1 MMKIS
6 VMRSPSQGGAT
17 IGKLFVDGAFKC
29 HTLEDE
35 IREVEGEPVEAWK
48 IKGETAIPA
57 GSYRVSLEFSNR
69 FGPDTLSIHD
79 VPGFQYIRMH
89 AGNTSADTEGCL
101 LLGLQA
107 GSASLIGGT
116 SRPAVELVKGLVRA
130 AIERGES
137 VTINISNPTG
147 SA

>member
-1 MMKIS
+1 MKIS

-48 IKGETAIPA
+48 IKGKTAIPA

-137 VTINISNPTG
+137 VTIDISNPTG

>member
-1 MMKIS
+1 MKIS

-35 IREVEGEPVEAWK
+35 IREVEGEPVETWK

-137 VTINISNPTG
+137 VTIDISNPTG

>member
-1 MMKIS
+1 MEIT
-6 VMRSPSQGGAT
+6 VMREPSRGGAT

-35 IREVEGEPVEAWK
+35 IREIDGQPVHSWK
-48 IKGETAIPA
+48 VKGATAIPA
-57 GSYRVSLEFSNR
+57 GRYRVALEYSPR
-69 FGPDTLSIHD
+69 FGSDTLTIHD

-107 GSASLIGGT
+107 GPTGLIGGT
-116 SRPAVELVKGLVRA
+116 SRPAVQLVKLLVKD
-130 AIERGES
+130 AIERGEA
-137 VTINISNPTG
+137 VWIDINNPNALG
-147 SA
+147 

>member
-1 MMKIS
+1 MKIS
-6 VMRSPSQGGAT
+6 VMRAPSQGGAT

-35 IREVEGEPVEAWK
+35 IREVAGEPVEAWK
-48 IKGETAIPA
+48 IKGATAIPA
-57 GSYRVSLEFSNR
+57 GRYQVTLEYSNR
-69 FGPDTLSIHD
+69 FGPDTLTVHD
-79 VPGFQYIRMH
+79 VPGFQFIRMH

-130 AIERGES
+130 AIERGDP
-137 VTINISNPTG
+137 VTIDISNPT
-147 SA
+147 ALA

>member
-1 MMKIS
+1 MKIS

-137 VTINISNPTG
+137 VTIDISNPTG
-147 SA
+147 LA

>member
-1 MMKIS
+1 MKIT

-17 IGKLFVDGAFKC
+17 LGKLYVDGAFKC

-35 IREVEGEPVEAWK
+35 IREVEGEPVQSWK
-48 IKGETAIPA
+48 IKGATAIPA
-57 GSYRVSLEFSNR
+57 GVYQVTLEDSAR
-69 FGPDTLSIHD
+69 FGPATLTIKD

-107 GSASLIGGT
+107 GAASLIGGT
-116 SRPAVELVKGLVRA
+116 SRPAVQLVKGLVQGA
-130 AIERGES
+130 LARGEA
-137 VTINISNPTG
+137 VTIDISNPV
-147 SA
+147 AMA

>member
-1 MMKIS
+1 MKIS

-17 IGKLFVDGAFKC
+17 IGKLFIDGAFKC

-48 IKGETAIPA
+48 IKGETAIPT
-57 GSYRVSLEFSNR
+57 GTYRVTLEYSNR
-69 FGPDTLSIHD
+69 FGPDTLSVHD

-107 GSASLIGGT
+107 GEASLIGGT

-130 AIERGES
+130 AIQRGEP
-137 VTINISNPTG
+137 VTIDISNPTG
-147 SA
+147 LA